1 MEIYF
6 QGILTIISLVN
17 PMICAQI
24 FNSIEK
30 GKKHEEKLKDLTET
44 IFTVGIIL
52 SLSAFLG
59 SKILH
64 LLGISLDAFQVA
76 GGIVLVS
83 IGFQMLNKKEKNNE
97 NSEKEKSLTP
107 LVLFAASPG
116 TITGVITLS
125 ITQSENS
132 IPIVALISIAVV
144 LIIMWVI
151 IALMSKRSSKRNSK
165 SSQLA
170 TRFMGLII
178 LAMGIEFILTGVTTF
193 CETFTIH

>member
-17 PMICAQI
+17 PMICSQI
-24 FNSIEK
+24 FNGIEK
-30 GKKHEEKLKDLTET
+30 GKKYEEKLKDLTET
-44 IFTVGIIL
+44 VLTVGVIL

-76 GGIVLVS
+76 GGFVLVS
-83 IGFQMLNKKEKNNE
+83 IGFNMLNQKKNNDE
-97 NSEKEKSLTP
+97 TEKDKSLTP
-107 LVLFAASPG
+107 LILFAASPG

-125 ITQSENS
+125 ITQAENS
-132 IPIVALISIAVV
+132 IPVVALISIAVV
-144 LIIMWVI
+144 LLIMWVM
-151 IALMSKRSSKRNSK
+151 IAIMSKK
-165 SSQLA
+165 SSTKSTKSGQLA

-178 LAMGIEFILTGVTTF
+178 LAMGIQFILTGVSTF
-193 CETFTIH
+193 WETFAF